1 MMMTKTLMIVAEM
14 AVINW
19 VLLVAASLIRAKA
32 WTPFGMKVALGNREG
47 VEDPHGFAARTDRS
61 AKNMLENLVL
71 FTAALAAVRLAGKP
85 APAEAA
91 ALFFWARVL
100 YFGVYLAGLRYART
114 AIWLVSV
121 AAIAWIGAA
130 AF

>member
-1 MMMTKTLMIVAEM
+1 MTDLQYLALSALLAWFMLVFAS
-14 AVINW
+14 
-19 VLLVAASLIRAKA
+19 LLVSRS
-32 WTPFGMKVALGNREG
+32 WTPAGMQVAFGNREAVPAPSPLAG
-47 VEDPHGFAARTDRS
+47 RPDRAAR
-61 AKNMLENLVL
+61 NMLENLVL

>member
-1 MMMTKTLMIVAEM
+1 MTDLQYLALSALLAWFMLVFAS
-14 AVINW
+14 
-19 VLLVAASLIRAKA
+19 LLVSRS
-32 WTPFGMKVALGNREG
+32 WTPAGMQVAFGNREAVPAPSPLAG
-47 VEDPHGFAARTDRS
+47 RADRAAR
-61 AKNMLENLVL
+61 NMLENLVL

-100 YFGVYLAGLRYART
+100 YFGVYLAGLRYVRT